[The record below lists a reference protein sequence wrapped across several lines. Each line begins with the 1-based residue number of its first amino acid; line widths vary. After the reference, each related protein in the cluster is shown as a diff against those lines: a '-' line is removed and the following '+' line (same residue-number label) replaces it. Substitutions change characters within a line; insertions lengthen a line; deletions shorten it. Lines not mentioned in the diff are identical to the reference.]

1 MLPKYI
7 YRLIDHI
14 YFSDSRSFIYY
25 KEFQFIVNLNHFSKL
40 GDMTSKMIEDTIYIQ
55 IIPGIKDTYELISN
69 ELMIAVK
76 QSKKILLF
84 SDNETDVLSIII
96 YYLKKNY
103 HFTNEDIRNL
113 FMLEHHNS
121 TILKE
126 IISLLS

>member
-96 YYLKKNY
+96 YYLKKKLPFY
-103 HFTNEDIRNL
+103 KRRH
-113 FMLEHHNS
+113 S
-121 TILKE
+121 
-126 IISLLS
+126 